1 MSMIKESQD
10 DFGDILAS
18 MCLHEAVK
26 TDESGL
32 QKEIIV
38 HILRYSL

>member
-1 MSMIKESQD
+1 MIKESQEG
-10 DFGDILAS
+10 FGDILAS
-18 MCLHEAVK
+18 MRLREAVK

-38 HILRYSL
+38 CVLRYPV